1 MSRIEDEADPLRE
14 LSDYDIR
21 HLTEH
26 LSFAGENTYVHQLL
40 SLSGGIPAAGSAA
53 SGVNA
58 WYAAK
63 EQIADIDGYLNDVT
77 HAWQAAESQAADMPE
92 GLGRQV
98 RYLLLIVS
106 VRSFA
111 KTIPAMLLPL
121 LVDAGLLPLELALAH
136 SRLMSDEDKVS
147 SLAELVVRLP
157 ADEQDQVIP
166 ELVAAAE
173 VIRLDP
179 GYLSKR
185 VASAA
190 ELVLNPGKALEV
202 ARAIPRAEIR
212 VAAVAAAARRLPEP
226 ACADVLTTAVTA
238 ARETPR
244 RDRDEAFAAITP
256 FLPDAETILAIA
268 DEIEDPGYQARA
280 LVAAAGAL
288 QEPRRTEMIKK
299 AVGLGLANQGY
310 GSAKDLALR
319 AAAALLP
326 SQEALTAARA
336 IWFHPPRIDALA
348 DIALRLPKNKR
359 GPVWAEALAAARG
372 APRGDDL
379 AGALRQLAALMPPA
393 ERGDV
398 LTEALSAAQK
408 VPKVNEGYQST
419 ALASLV
425 PLLPS
430 QQRAAVMTEAVES
443 ARSASNSRYRAW
455 TLANVAAELPAELR
469 HPVLAEAL
477 AQARAIED
485 SDTRTSTVLALAR
498 YLPVEER
505 AELLRDA
512 LAAARTAQRLWKR
525 GSLLATIVTLMPEQH
540 RAAIGH
546 QALEAVRHG
555 VSGSQRAG
563 IIRTVTMSLPEDEAA
578 RIFDMEIQ
586 AAIAEA
592 YDESDWVLSQAARD
606 DPDRR
611 GALVAARAITRPAD
625 RASALVS
632 VAQRLGDRQQA
643 KVMGEALAAAR
654 KVSDPKKRNE
664 ALGTVV
670 AHLPDNERPPVVAEM
685 QAAAVKIRDHYAYE
699 RAEYYRSWAN
709 ENTVRWMADPRKAL
723 GVALKIADGYA
734 RFHALES
741 VVQRLQPDEREPVL
755 AAMLTSIR
763 DVNNESYKV
772 YPLRDL
778 AKLLPSPGPALDEA
792 RALKDRHTRA
802 KALGLIAENLAP
814 PERAQV
820 LAEAIAEAE
829 KEPYPEFRF
838 QALVQLVKSVPS
850 AQRTGVLTAALA
862 AVGSMEESRNKAQR
876 LADVLKFQDVPLDNL
891 YTACRNLLH
900 DLVGSER
907 PETLEILAILAPA
920 LARLGGATAVS
931 DAISAITDTGHWF
944 P

>member
-14 LSDYDIR
+14 LSAYDIR

-26 LSFAGENTYVHQLL
+26 LSFAGENAYFHQLL

-63 EQIADIDGYLNDVT
+63 ERIADIDGYLNDVT
-77 HAWQAAESQAADMPE
+77 HAWQAAESQAADGLE

-111 KTIPAMLLPL
+111 NTIPAMLFPL

-157 ADEQDQVIP
+157 AGEQDQVIP
-166 ELVAAAE
+166 ELVAAAG

-179 GYLSKR
+179 GYISRRL
-185 VASAA
+185 ASAA

-212 VAAVAAAARRLPEP
+212 AAALAALARRLPEP

-238 ARETPR
+238 ARETPG

-268 DEIEDPGYQARA
+268 DKIEDPGYRARA
-280 LVAAAGAL
+280 LVAAAATL
-288 QEPRRTEMIKK
+288 PEPRRTEVVKK
-299 AVGLGLANQGY
+299 AVGLASQAS
-310 GSAKDLALR
+310 GSAKDQALR

-336 IWFHPPRIDALA
+336 IGFYTPRIDALA
-348 DIALRLPKNKR
+348 DIARRLPKNKR

-372 APRGDDL
+372 APAADDL

-393 ERGDV
+393 EREDV
-398 LTEALSAAQK
+398 LTEALSAARK
-408 VPKVNEGYQST
+408 VWNDNQGYQAK

-425 PLLPS
+425 SLLPS
-430 QQRAAVMTEAVES
+430 QQRAAVMTEAAES
-443 ARSASNSRYRAW
+443 ARSANNPRSRAW
-455 TLANVAAELPAELR
+455 TLANVAAKLPAEMR

-485 SDTRTSTVLALAR
+485 SDTRTSTLLALAR

-505 AELLRDA
+505 TELLRDA
-512 LAAARTAQRLWKR
+512 LAAARTALPSWKR
-525 GSLLATIVTLMPEQH
+525 ASLLATIVTLMPEQH

-546 QALEAVRHG
+546 EALEAVQHG

-563 IIRTVTMSLPEDEAA
+563 IIRTITMSLPENQAA

-586 AAIAEA
+586 TAIAEA
-592 YDESDWVLSQAARD
+592 YDDSDQVLSQAASD
-606 DPDRR
+606 DPDVR

-654 KVSDPKKRNE
+654 KVPDPKERNE
-664 ALGTVV
+664 TLSTVV

-709 ENTVRWMADPRKAL
+709 ENTVRWMPDPRKAL
-723 GVALKIADGYA
+723 GVALKIADGNA
-734 RFHALES
+734 RFRALEQ

-755 AAMLTSIR
+755 AAMLASIHEMNYEPDR
-763 DVNNESYKV
+763 VYK
-772 YPLRDL
+772 LETL
-778 AKLLPSPGPALDEA
+778 AKLLPSPGLVLDEA
-792 RALKDRHTRA
+792 RELKDRHTRA

-820 LAEAIAEAE
+820 LLEAIAEAE
-829 KEPYPEFRF
+829 KEPYPDFRF
-838 QALVQLVKSVPS
+838 QALVHLAKRVPS

-862 AVGSMEESRNKAQR
+862 AVGSIEESRNKAQR

-907 PETLEILAILAPA
+907 PETLKILAILAPV
-920 LARLGGATAVS
+920 LARLGGAAAVS
-931 DAISAITDTGHWF
+931 AAISAITDTGHWF